1 MFSIPLSFM
10 SIIDNEPFQATPVL
24 LSLGYVIDVFF
35 LVDTVLEFQYFMYKY
50 EGILVFDKARIRH
63 RFIHS
68 RSLARDIFGLIP
80 FDLISIFLNGRNAH
94 YFRLSKLARTP
105 NMMLY
110 IDNIS
115 EMLSQ
120 LDIDLSFIRVIKL
133 NIVMLLVSHWVGC
146 LWYMIAD
153 ISEQNGYENWV
164 EADESNELFTVNH
177 SDYNGF
183 IAYLRSVYWAI
194 VGMSTVGYGDIVAT
208 NIIET
213 SYSTVVI
220 LFGGLLLPAVVGGLA
235 AYMSN
240 FRYAAKTFRKNTAK
254 ARAHLKDHLTVK
266 DSSIEQIVRFYNF
279 FWSRK
284 GGVTDE
290 DVMEELSSPLRI
302 AVASFVNERTISAVP
317 FFSRCNDAMK
327 QLILSSLQHR
337 QFTPLDTIIEE
348 GGTTGEMF
356 FLHHGEAR
364 ASLSLIPKVSYRL
377 LRNGDYFGESG
388 LLSST
393 NVETVTTTT
402 YCECFSLSRVRR
414 HFWLISATPCIRC

>member
-24 LSLGYVIDVFF
+24 LSLGYMVDAFF
-35 LVDTVLEFQYFMYKY
+35 LIDTVLECQYFMYKY
-50 EGILVFDKARIRH
+50 EGILVFDKARIRQH
-63 RFIHS
+63 FIQS

-80 FDLISIFLNGRNAH
+80 FDLISIFFNGRYAH
-94 YFRLSKLARTP
+94 YFRLTKLARAP

-146 LWYMIAD
+146 IWYMMAD
-153 ISEQNGYENWV
+153 VSAQHGFQNWV
-164 EADESNELFTVNH
+164 AADESNELFTVSH
-177 SDYNGF
+177 SDFNGF
-183 IAYLRSVYWAI
+183 SAYLRSVYWAI
-194 VGMSTVGYGDIVAT
+194 VGMSTVGYGDIVAQ

-254 ARAHLKDHLTVK
+254 ARAHLKDHLNVK

-279 FWSRK
+279 CWSRK
-284 GGVTDE
+284 GGVAEE
-290 DVMEELSSPLRI
+290 DVMDELSTPLRN
-302 AVASFVNERTISAVP
+302 AVASFVNESAISIVP
-317 FFSRCNDAMK
+317 FFSRCNDAIK

-337 QFTPLDTIIEE
+337 QFTPSDTIIEE

-356 FLHHGEAR
+356 FLHRGQAT

-388 LLSST
+388 LISSI
-393 NVETVTTTT
+393 NVETVTTKT
-402 YCECFSLSRVRR
+402 YCECFSLSRVS
-414 HFWLISATPCIRC
+414 HFYF